1 VTARCTLSAPRIPIQ
16 EAGRLDA
23 TVRNMKNTILQI
35 AVFAL
40 LVGSAWQRVAAA
52 TATVTVDYSKP
63 KQTIEGFG
71 AGIPWVAGNINNFS
85 AADQTTILDA
95 LYSTTKPSAALSWVR
110 VHTFMCQFNP
120 SSGTYN
126 FNDSSIQDEVSWVN
140 RVKAAYGVTN
150 VWASNWTPPAW
161 MKSTG
166 SCNGSNGAYL
176 LPQYYPDFAND
187 QVLWLQD
194 WKAAT
199 GNAVNVLS
207 LQNEPDQAPSYDG
220 CTYTT
225 DQINAATAY
234 VRPAMTNAGLT
245 TKYTV
250 PEPAI
255 YGGTSYYDSNWAIP
269 ILSNSSMD
277 SYVDLMSTHGYG
289 QLQNLSGP
297 CTICQQYNK
306 EIWQTEVMKS
316 RGTWDPSITDAQKW
330 TTSIYQA
337 LNQGHFSAWFYW
349 WVFYNSNNNGF
360 LIQYNSSTT
369 PWTISSIP
377 KRVYAMGNFS
387 RFMRP
392 GSTLLSSTSSST
404 ALEPTAV
411 KPTSGTVAL
420 VLSNTSSESI
430 TVTVTLSNVATP
442 PTSVTPFR
450 TSATENQVQLS
461 PIPVSG
467 GSFTITIP
475 SASVVTLVG

>member
-1 VTARCTLSAPRIPIQ
+1 MRSKRNRFVSRFSIIQ
-16 EAGRLDA
+16 GGGRLDA
-23 TVRNMKNTILQI
+23 TVKSMKNTSLHI

-40 LVGSAWQRVAAA
+40 LVGGAWHTVAAA
-52 TATVTVDYSKP
+52 GGATVTVDYSKP

-71 AGIPWVAGNINNFS
+71 AAIPWVAGNINYFS
-85 AADQTTILDA
+85 AADQSTILDA

-120 SSGTYN
+120 SSGSYN
-126 FNDSSIQDEVSWVN
+126 FNDPLIQDEVSWVS
-140 RVKAAYGVTN
+140 RVKATYGVTN
-150 VWASNWTPPAW
+150 LWASNWTPPAW
-161 MKSTG
+161 MKSAG
-166 SCNGSNGAYL
+166 SCDGGYL
-176 LPQYYPDFAND
+176 LPQYYSDFAND

-194 WKAAT
+194 WKAAVGT
-199 GNAVNVLS
+199 EANVLS
-207 LQNEPDQAPSYDG
+207 LQNEPTVSTSYDS

-234 VRPAMTNAGLT
+234 VRPAMTNAALT

-250 PEPAI
+250 PETDV
-255 YGGTSYYDSNWAIP
+255 YGGTSFFDSNWAIP
-269 ILSNSSMD
+269 ILSYPGNPA
-277 SYVDLMSTHGYG
+277 YIDLMSTHGYG

-297 CTICQQYNK
+297 CLTCQQYNK

-316 RGTWDPSITDAQKW
+316 RGTFDASINEAQTW

-337 LNQGHFSAWFYW
+337 LNQGDFSAWFYW

-392 GSTLLSSTSSST
+392 GSTLLTSTSTSTSLEST
-404 ALEPTAV
+404 AALPTTG
-411 KPTSGTVAL
+411 KLAL
-420 VLSNTSSESI
+420 VLSNTSSGSI
-430 TVTVTLSNVATP
+430 TVTVNLTNSSSP
-442 PTSVTPFR
+442 PTSVTPFT
-450 TSATENQVQLS
+450 TSATQNQAQ
-461 PIPVSG
+461 
-467 GSFTITIP
+467 GSAISLTNGTFTITVP
-475 SASVVTLVG
+475 SHVVITVIG

>member
-1 VTARCTLSAPRIPIQ
+1 MEGTKAILRIVLS
-16 EAGRLDA
+16 
-23 TVRNMKNTILQI
+23 
-35 AVFAL
+35 L
-40 LVGSAWQRVAAA
+40 LVVACIHSRAEAA
-52 TATVTVDYSKP
+52 GATVTVDYSKP

-71 AGIPWVAGNINNFS
+71 ASIPWVAGNINNFS
-85 AADQTTILDA
+85 AADQATILNA
-95 LYSTTKPSAALSWVR
+95 LYSTTQPSAALSWVR

-126 FNDSSIQDEVSWVN
+126 FNDPSIQDEVSWMN

-161 MKSTG
+161 MKSAG
-166 SCNGSNGAYL
+166 SCDGGYL
-176 LPQYYPDFAND
+176 LPQYYSDFAND
-187 QVLWLQD
+187 QVLWLQN

-199 GNAVNVLS
+199 GSEANVLS
-207 LQNEPDQAPSYDG
+207 LQNEPTQSVSYDS

-250 PEPAI
+250 PETDV
-255 YGGTSYYDSNWAIP
+255 YGGTSFFDSNWANP
-269 ILSNSSMD
+269 ILSYPGNPA
-277 SYVDLMSTHGYG
+277 YIDLLSTHGYG

-297 CTICQQYNK
+297 CLTCQQYNK
-306 EIWQTEVMKS
+306 AIWQTEVMNS
-316 RGTWDPSITDAQKW
+316 RGRWDPSITEAQKW

-337 LNQGHFSAWFYW
+337 LNQGDFSAWFYW
-349 WVFYNSNNNGF
+349 WVFYDSNNNGF

-392 GSTLLSSTSSST
+392 GSTLLTSTSTNTGLEST
-404 ALEPTAV
+404 AALPTTG
-411 KPTSGTVAL
+411 KLAL
-420 VLSNTSSESI
+420 VLSNTSSGSI
-430 TVTVTLSNVATP
+430 TVTVNLTNSSSP
-442 PTSVTPFR
+442 PASVTPFR